1 LVDPTS
7 PQKLED
13 QLGDAL
19 LGVHLASYGRTATS
33 ARVLIS
39 DDAIVVFLDGLELQP
54 SEEFLIEAGEG
65 HAVVDTRGR
74 FEQAIAPTIR
84 AAVER
89 VVGRRVVSFAS
100 ITKLDPNYGI
110 EIFRLA
116 PSSPPS

>member
-1 LVDPTS
+1 LVDPPS
-7 PQKLED
+7 PQKLQE

-19 LGVHLASYGRTATS
+19 LEVHLTSYGKTAKR

-39 DDAIVVFLDGLELQP
+39 DDAIIVFLDGLELQP
-54 SEEFLIEAGEG
+54 SEEFLVDEG
-65 HAVVDTRGR
+65 QARAVVDTRGR

-100 ITKLDPNYGI
+100 VTKLDPNYGI

-116 PSSPPS
+116 PSPPG